1 MKTWASLSQRDDTAG
16 FTPIPT
22 QVLWTSMVAGRL
34 ARCPPHPQLR
44 QTAGHTP
51 VEVVTAWA
59 TTLGPALKQAID
71 THYNQLG
78 DEAQYEI
85 LLRSMGG
92 SS

>member
-59 TTLGPALKQAID
+59 TTQGPALAPSLAMA
-71 THYNQLG
+71 HV
-78 DEAQYEI
+78 A
-85 LLRSMGG
+85 S
-92 SS
+92 